1 MLHGNIKLSNLGEH
15 DKVFFELK
23 QVCPVGIPFSFK
35 PEMITSSFYVP
46 LTTLSKESN
55 FIYQPCGRAQILH
68 KIPKLILKEISNLHV
83 ILGPSLCK
91 KWELL
96 S

>member
-35 PEMITSSFYVP
+35 PEMITSSF
-46 LTTLSKESN
+46 
-55 FIYQPCGRAQILH
+55 
-68 KIPKLILKEISNLHV
+68 
-83 ILGPSLCK
+83 
-91 KWELL
+91 
-96 S
+96 